1 MALSAVLVV
10 GAALVVRSLV
20 SLQRTSLGFDPHGLY
35 AIDLVPRTGSITT
48 PSGAAL
54 LDEFAK
60 RVSRL
65 PGVRSVATT
74 RSGPGWRWMSVGR
87 FEIDGEPTPP
97 EAATSFTDVDYVQ
110 SNYFATMG
118 IAFREGRNFRDTTT
132 AAHEVIVNAGFA
144 RAHWEQGKAIGH
156 RIRIAETAPDDPRR
170 SGSGGEPWMTIVG
183 VVDDAL
189 TTGPLTES
197 RAPFLYVP
205 LDTGRLAKTVMARVD
220 GDGGASVLK
229 PAVAI
234 GRQLGMRNVT
244 IDGTEA
250 FLSRSV
256 SEPRFVTMVMSVFG
270 ALGLVLAAVGLFG
283 VMSYTVTQQT
293 REIGIRVALGASS
306 ADVVRRVL
314 ARGTGLAAV
323 GAVVGLV
330 AAGWGTKLIES
341 QLHGVQ
347 RLDPISF
354 ALGAIVLI
362 GAALGAC
369 VVPARRALAVDPMTA
384 IRAE

>member
-1 MALSAVLVV
+1 
-10 GAALVVRSLV
+10 
-20 SLQRTSLGFDPHGLY
+20 
-35 AIDLVPRTGSITT
+35 
-48 PSGAAL
+48 
-54 LDEFAK
+54 
-60 RVSRL
+60 
-65 PGVRSVATT
+65 
-74 RSGPGWRWMSVGR
+74 
-87 FEIDGEPTPP
+87 
-97 EAATSFTDVDYVQ
+97 
-110 SNYFATMG
+110 
-118 IAFREGRNFRDTTT
+118 
-132 AAHEVIVNAGFA
+132 
-144 RAHWEQGKAIGH
+144 
-156 RIRIAETAPDDPRR
+156 
-170 SGSGGEPWMTIVG
+170 
-183 VVDDAL
+183 
-189 TTGPLTES
+189 
-197 RAPFLYVP
+197 
-205 LDTGRLAKTVMARVD
+205 MARVD

-229 PAVAI
+229 PAIAI

-314 ARGTGLAAV
+314 VRGTGLAAV

-362 GAALGAC
+362 GAALAAC